1 MSLVARIRSVRIPF
15 IAPAGGTLN
24 GYILT
29 IMIEKILAGT
39 LAISLSGCSML
50 GGFNALDPKNLI
62 KTAATTGV
70 TYVIAGPIAAG
81 ANAATSI
88 AVDSVLPDDKPAISD
103 IEAGNEEQLR
113 AYMFQNLT
121 QTVLYG
127 IIGFLIFTNVI
138 GPWAA
143 QRRAKR
149 KAEALAEE
157 NRRKAKYDAMKAELN
172 ARRNKE

>member
-1 MSLVARIRSVRIPF
+1 
-15 IAPAGGTLN
+15 
-24 GYILT
+24 
-29 IMIEKILAGT
+29 MIEKILAGT
-39 LAISLSGCSML
+39 LMVSLSGCSML

-113 AYMFQNLT
+113 AYMFANLT
-121 QTVLYG
+121 ETILYG
-127 IIGFLIFTNVI
+127 IIGFLIFTNVV

-149 KAEALAEE
+149 KAEMLAEDK
-157 NRRKAKYDAMKAELN
+157 RRKDKYDAMKAELA
-172 ARRNKE
+172 ARRNV

>member
-1 MSLVARIRSVRIPF
+1 
-15 IAPAGGTLN
+15 
-24 GYILT
+24 
-29 IMIEKILAGT
+29 MIEKILAGT
-39 LAISLSGCSML
+39 LMVSLSGCSML

-70 TYVIAGPIAAG
+70 TYVIAGPLAAAG
-81 ANAATSI
+81 NAATSI

-113 AYMFQNLT
+113 AYMFANLT
-121 QTVLYG
+121 ETILYG
-127 IIGFLIFTNVI
+127 VIGFLIFTNVI

-149 KAEALAEE
+149 KAEQIAEE
-157 NRRKAKYDAMKAELN
+157 KRRKEKYDALKAEL
-172 ARRNKE
+172 AASRK

>member
-1 MSLVARIRSVRIPF
+1 
-15 IAPAGGTLN
+15 
-24 GYILT
+24 
-29 IMIEKILAGT
+29 MIEKILAGT
-39 LAISLSGCSML
+39 LALSIGGCSML

-62 KTAATTGV
+62 KTAATTAV

-88 AVDSVLPDDKPAISD
+88 AVDSILPDDEPKISD
-103 IEAGNEEQLR
+103 IEAGNEEQLK

-121 QTVLYG
+121 ETVLYG

-149 KAEALAEE
+149 KAEQLAADQ
-157 NRRKAKYDAMKAELN
+157 RRKEKYDAMKAEL
-172 ARRNKE
+172 AARNKL